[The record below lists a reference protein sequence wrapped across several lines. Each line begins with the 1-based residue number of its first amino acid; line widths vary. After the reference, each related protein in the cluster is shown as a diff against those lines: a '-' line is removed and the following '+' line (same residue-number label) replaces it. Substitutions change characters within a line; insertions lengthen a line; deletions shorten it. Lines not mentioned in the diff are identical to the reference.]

1 MIPRICV
8 PRIPRIP
15 RGKALREE
23 GGVACSAGPVQGQL
37 LHTFC
42 PQPGSVGGGE
52 KGGTVPRNESTS
64 AAATA
69 AVGDGGWGSDAAKAA
84 IAAATVCV
92 CVCACPCPCPCP
104 CPTAFVKLARARCPG
119 RENLLRMSASLLPST
134 GVSTVTAIALNPAA
148 SALLMSCRV
157 RARSLYRYSWNQCLP
172 VGAAAATSSME
183 VVDRVD
189 RPISTPRLAAALA
202 VASSP
207 SGCAMRCI
215 AVGATQMGDET
226 LSPRMVVLVSIFET
240 SRSTLGRSLS
250 LSKAALFSLNV
261 VMSVAPLA

>member
-1 MIPRICV
+1 MHVYI
-8 PRIPRIP
+8 
-15 RGKALREE
+15 ALRSWPESSNSLRGE
-23 GGVACSAGPVQGQL
+23 DVHGHSLCSIVRGGRPDELFPVLLSRSGELYQL
-37 LHTFC
+37 LPNEGLLLSWARRAAFTLYSPC
-42 PQPGSVGGGE
+42 PS
-52 KGGTVPRNESTS
+52 
-64 AAATA
+64 
-69 AVGDGGWGSDAAKAA
+69 
-84 IAAATVCV
+84 
-92 CVCACPCPCPCP
+92 PCPCPCP